1 MSNVAYDDDCSQIFI
16 KEHPDALPPIHT
28 IRDRERPYT
37 PSLREIANHRL
48 AWMYSE
54 YLTVFP
60 HSKLHEIFMGRF
72 GVYDSRLVTVEQLT
86 DLIEHFRSVLLTVP
100 RRSV

>member
-1 MSNVAYDDDCSQIFI
+1 MSNVAYKDECGPIHVT
-16 KEHPDALPPIHT
+16 EHSDALPPIHT

-100 RRSV
+100 RRSA